1 MAAASASTATT
12 AAAVPRPT
20 ELFYSKL
27 NPLLKE
33 RVALILLGVCDILTL
48 FQHSADFA
56 DFILHMDTYAVCLDS
71 GQWASCENR
80 ELCFYH
86 KLALMM

>member
-1 MAAASASTATT
+1 VIAASALAPT

-33 RVALILLGVCDILTL
+33 RV
-48 FQHSADFA
+48 S
-56 DFILHMDTYAVCLDS
+56 LDS
-71 GQWASCENR
+71 A
-80 ELCFYH
+80 FIIF
-86 KLALMM
+86 